1 MDKMYYNVFEDIE
14 AHKDCQYICAYS
26 ARNLGKSTSAMMGFI
41 EEYWYRGGLSILLRR
56 WETDVKGQQAQDIW
70 TAINGMSFIS
80 ELTEDKYNCVYVR
93 SRKCYLAKR
102 DEDGNITERD
112 NQHFMTLLAVSQAE
126 HYKGLQFNDEEGGH
140 LVKYICYDEV
150 FPSTESG
157 YLINEDSLVFNI
169 LSSCLRHYKVAKIIF
184 LGNTLASAFN
194 SPVFEFMNID
204 IRDIGLGEER
214 IIEYEDEDG
223 GEPTR
228 IFIHYVDKRD
238 YKQVNNKN
246 NVYFNFKNPKVAQIT
261 GKGSDQYATFEG
273 LSDFNGKPMEYGKED
288 VIFTFYW
295 IYKDNEIFAGDIIR
309 KDSSM
314 FIYTH
319 KTNHYYKPLQEKW
332 LKINDEIIL
341 TPYYADPRPNWC
353 SVFSVSNIKPIQVIK
368 GIIKDNRI
376 YHQNGW
382 VNQFWKTMME
392 DML

>member
-1 MDKMYYNVFEDIE
+1 M
-14 AHKDCQYICAYS
+14 
-26 ARNLGKSTSAMMGFI
+26 
-41 EEYWYRGGLSILLRR
+41 
-56 WETDVKGQQAQDIW
+56 
-70 TAINGMSFIS
+70 
-80 ELTEDKYNCVYVR
+80 
-93 SRKCYLAKR
+93 
-102 DEDGNITERD
+102 
-112 NQHFMTLLAVSQAE
+112 
-126 HYKGLQFNDEEGGH
+126 
-140 LVKYICYDEV
+140 
-150 FPSTESG
+150 
-157 YLINEDSLVFNI
+157 INEDSLVFNI

-194 SPVFEFMNID
+194 SPIFEFMNID

-238 YKQVNNKN
+238 YKQVNNNN

-273 LSDFNGKPMEYGKED
+273 LSDFNGKPMEYTKED

-319 KTNHYYKPLQEKW
+319 KTNHYYKPLEEKW
-332 LKINDEIIL
+332 LKVNDEIIL

-368 GIIKDNRI
+368 GIIKDNRV

-382 VNQFWKTMME
+382 VNQFWKTMLE